1 MDNSGRGFMQ
11 DFKLGQRR
19 ALMQA
24 EPSILTK
31 KARELAEFLH
41 RYRDGAVLGVSALCL
56 ATTVIIDAKKEMDQT
71 NKASPPPAVVAKI
84 DQPDA
89 KTEDLVTVPKKR
101 SIMMG
106 CTSSIRLN

>member
-1 MDNSGRGFMQ
+1 MDNNGRGFMQ

-41 RYRDGAVLGVSALCL
+41 HHRDGVVLGVSALFL
-56 ATTVIIDAKKEMDQT
+56 ATTVIIDAKKEMDQI
-71 NKASPPPAVVAKI
+71 NKASPPPAGVAKI

-89 KTEDLVTVPKKR
+89 KTKISVTAPQKN
-101 SIMMG
+101 SIMPG
-106 CTSSIRLN
+106 CN